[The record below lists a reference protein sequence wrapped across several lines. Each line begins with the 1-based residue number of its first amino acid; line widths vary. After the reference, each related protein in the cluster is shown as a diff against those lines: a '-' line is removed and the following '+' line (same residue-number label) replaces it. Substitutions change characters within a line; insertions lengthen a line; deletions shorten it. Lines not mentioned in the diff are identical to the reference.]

1 MSAGSLPQCVNVRK
15 AVANEA
21 RYSGTLGGDE
31 LPQIR
36 PYLDPENSGVEVVVA
51 CGRDEEGRQVVE
63 VGIEGTVVLEC
74 QRCLQPVK
82 LKVSSESL
90 LALVLTDEQ
99 AKQLPPRYEPWIVA
113 DELDLWALTAE
124 EMALSLP
131 VVAYHP
137 TGECDLS
144 ELKNSSDEEKDEE
157 ISKGSVVVDDDN
169 PFSVLAELLDGSD
182 GKEK

>member
-36 PYLDPENSGVEVVVA
+36 PYLDPENPGIEVVVT
-51 CGRDEEGRQVVE
+51 CGRDEEGRQVVQ
-63 VGIEGTVVLEC
+63 VGIEGVVVLEC
-74 QRCLQPVK
+74 QRCLKP
-82 LKVSSESL
+82 LKQDVSSDSL

-99 AKQLPPRYEPWIVA
+99 AKQLPARYEPWIVA
-113 DELDLWALTAE
+113 DELDLWALAAE
-124 EMALSLP
+124 EIALCLP

-137 TGECDLS
+137 QDECDMS
-144 ELKNSSDEEKDEE
+144 
-157 ISKGSVVVDDDN
+157 
-169 PFSVLAELLDGSD
+169 
-182 GKEK
+182 